1 MSRSR
6 LKVALVTHSIN
17 LGGGAATMAAYLYES
32 INRSSGYEADMIS
45 LAMGS
50 SDQLSRRLRNPSTWS
65 REPRIERRMW
75 REIPYVQVGGNWVE
89 YEPCRYWPRPVLT
102 NLLKGYDL
110 IQVVGG
116 TPPWLCPVLEARR
129 PSLLWTASTLWADR
143 ASRVMERTGAGRM
156 VHRYLAWRA
165 QHYEKLALEQAGHV
179 FALSPYTVKA
189 IQQITP
195 NVKPELAIC
204 GVDTVHYQPAPARD
218 KRNYILSVAR
228 FEDARK
234 NVNLLL
240 QAYRQL
246 VDQRPDAPDL
256 YLVGDKPSMA
266 SRKRLAE
273 LNLQDRVHLAGP
285 VDGRRLAE
293 LYAQAK
299 FFVLSSDEEGLG
311 IVLLE
316 AMASGLPVIS
326 TRSGGPEVVIEDQV
340 TGYLTPVREVEP
352 LVAAM
357 ERLAGDPS
365 LREAMGKLARRRVER
380 MFSVEATQEIF
391 LRKYDEVL
399 GQPRGVPVYGG

>member
-1 MSRSR
+1 
-6 LKVALVTHSIN
+6 
-17 LGGGAATMAAYLYES
+17 MAAYLYELL
-32 INRSSGYEADMIS
+32 NRSAGYEADMIS

-50 SDQLSRRLRNPSTWS
+50 SDHLSRRLCKPSSWLG
-65 REPRIERRMW
+65 EPRIESRMW
-75 REIPYVQVGGNWVE
+75 RGIPCVHVGGDWVE
-89 YEPCRYWPRPVLT
+89 YEPCRYWPRPVLSK
-102 NLLKGYDL
+102 LLKGYDL
-110 IQVVGG
+110 IQVVAG

-143 ASRVMERTGAGRM
+143 ASRVMGRTGVGQM

-165 QHYEKLALEQAGHV
+165 QQYEKLALEQAGHV

-189 IQQITP
+189 IQQIAP
-195 NVKPELAIC
+195 DVKPELAIC
-204 GVDTVHYQPAPARD
+204 GVDTVHYQPAPARE

-228 FEDARK
+228 FDDARK
-234 NVNLLL
+234 NVNLMLE
-240 QAYRQL
+240 AYRKL
-246 VDQRPDAPDL
+246 VNERPDAPDL
-256 YLVGDKPSMA
+256 YLVGDKPSVA

-273 LNLQDRVHLAGP
+273 LDLQDRVHLAGP
-285 VDGRRLAE
+285 VDARRLAE

-340 TGYLTPVREVEP
+340 TGYLTPVREVAP

-357 ERLAGDPS
+357 ERLAADPY
-365 LREAMGKLARRRVER
+365 LREAMGKAARRRVER
-380 MFSVEATQEIF
+380 MFSVEATKEIF

-399 GQPRGVPVYGG
+399 GQPSGVPVYGG